1 MINSSNQSLFIEY
14 IFLNFLVKTIAFI
27 LIAFILLQ
35 SNELWA
41 KDRHIEMLAGL
52 SKPPFVIANEDKGM
66 QIEIIEAAFSK
77 NDMFVRFTYL
87 PLSRHLDVFHSR
99 GFDGIITLSEHEK
112 QRGICLSKPYI
123 IYQNVAV
130 TLADSALNISTIDDL
145 AKLKVAAFQ
154 DATRFIGEEYSTTFK
169 NLNSYTELADQK
181 SQIALLFSGRVD
193 AVVMDINI
201 FKHLL
206 ANKRHENSSNKTLN
220 KKYKI
225 HFLFKPRVYTAG
237 FKNKELCQQF
247 DQGINEIVADG
258 SYQKIIDSYLE

>member
-1 MINSSNQSLFIEY
+1 M
-14 IFLNFLVKTIAFI
+14 NFLVKSISFI
-27 LIAFILLQ
+27 LVVFIFLQ
-35 SNELWA
+35 SKVLWA
-41 KDRHIEMLAGL
+41 DDKPIEMLAGL

-66 QIEIIEAAFSK
+66 QIEIIETAFEKSDK
-77 NDMFVRFTYL
+77 FVHFTYL
-87 PLSRHLDVFHSR
+87 PLGSHLDVFHSR
-99 GFDGIITLSEHEK
+99 DFDGIITLSEHEK
-112 QRGICLSKPYI
+112 ENGICLSKPYI

-130 TLADSALNISTIDDL
+130 TLADSALNINSIDGL
-145 AKLKVAAFQ
+145 ANLKVAAFQ
-154 DATRFIGEEYSTTFK
+154 NATRFLGEKYSATFK
-169 NLNSYTELADQK
+169 NSASYIELADQT
-181 SQIALLFSGRVD
+181 SQISLLYSGRVD
-193 AVVMDINI
+193 VLVMDINI